1 MVVQLLSDFIS
12 IGPRTSL
19 YTPPSPV
26 SGELVIIC
34 TWLGAARKHVA
45 KYTSL
50 YRRVA
55 PGARILLV
63 ESNVPILVSSYARQR
78 KHIQCAASIVLD
90 ALAECSHYNSMPP
103 ANNSSII
110 APSPTD
116 RKDAT
121 TTQPPKVLLHV
132 FSNGGANTA
141 TQLLIVL
148 RSHLRAPLPLAGL
161 VLDSCP
167 AKGTYWKSYNAMV
180 LSLPQDAP
188 TRLLGSLAVHFLL
201 VLLYAWI
208 ASGNENPAGLMRR
221 TMLDASTVSG
231 AGAGDANG
239 GDKTPDVA
247 RQGCYLYS
255 DTDAMVEWSDIS
267 DHAADAR
274 RMGWKVREVRFS
286 DSGHCQHL
294 SMHEDRYV
302 KVVEEIWLGHAD
314 DEKAEQRTTRRDARL

>member
-1 MVVQLLSDFIS
+1 MMIQLLSEFIS

-26 SGELVIIC
+26 SGELVVIC

-50 YRRVA
+50 YQRVA

-78 KHIQCAASIVLD
+78 NHIQCAASIVLD
-90 ALAECSHYNSMPP
+90 NLAECGQYNPMPP
-103 ANNSSII
+103 ASNSSIT
-110 APSPTD
+110 APPPTD

-121 TTQPPKVLLHV
+121 TTRPPKVLLHV

-161 VLDSCP
+161 VFDSCP

-180 LSLPQDAP
+180 LSLPKDAP
-188 TRLLGSLAVHFLL
+188 TRLVGALAVHFLL

-221 TMLDASTVSG
+221 TMLDASTVTG
-231 AGAGDANG
+231 AGAGYANG
-239 GDKTPDVA
+239 GDKTLDVA
-247 RQGCYLYS
+247 RKGCYLYS
-255 DTDAMVEWSDIS
+255 DTDPMVEWSDIS
-267 DHAADAR
+267 DHAKDAR
-274 RMGWKVREVRFS
+274 RMGWKVDEVRFS
-286 DSGHCQHL
+286 SSGHCQHL
-294 SMHEDRYV
+294 SMYGDRYV
-302 KVVEEIWLGHAD
+302 KAVEEIWLGHAD
-314 DEKAEQRTTRRDARL
+314 DEKAEQRTKGGARL